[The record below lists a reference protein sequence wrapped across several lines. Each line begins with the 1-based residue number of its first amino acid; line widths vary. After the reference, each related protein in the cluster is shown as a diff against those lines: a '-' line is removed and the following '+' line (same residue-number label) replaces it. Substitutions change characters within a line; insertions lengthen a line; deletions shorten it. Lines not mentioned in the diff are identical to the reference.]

1 MIAITNE
8 RATTMKKCSVCLSLV
23 ILILGACS
31 ASQIKPAPALL
42 LETKRIIVVPVGVSA
57 PAGGQIDGWVMFGSA
72 LPPEEEGG
80 HALISDA
87 LSLFAKEMEHEK
99 LPAKKKTS
107 SEAARKT
114 WNPALTLAQEAAT
127 LISSAS
133 PFEVS
138 VREEQHT
145 LPSSGRSDS
154 RSLLQDWFRRNTAA
168 LNLEELEQMS
178 NTRVLELGLSDY
190 ALLDDQLL
198 LQLLVKIV
206 DPSTGQVTARAGNQ
220 ALIDIG
226 SPEQFFTHGG
236 RKFKTVIVAEGR
248 RLLERNLRDL
258 GLLPGRDAMIH

>member
-1 MIAITNE
+1 
-8 RATTMKKCSVCLSLV
+8 MKKSLFFSSMV
-23 ILILGACS
+23 ILLLGACS

-42 LETKRIIVVPVGVSA
+42 PETKRIIVVPVGVSA
-57 PAGGQIDGWVMFGSA
+57 PAGRQIDGWVMFGSA

-80 HALISDA
+80 PALISDA
-87 LSLFAKEMEHEK
+87 LSLFAKELQHEK
-99 LPAKKKTS
+99 LPAIERAP
-107 SEAARKT
+107 SETARKT
-114 WNPALTLAQEAAT
+114 WNPTFTLAQEAAT

-133 PFEVS
+133 PYEVF
-138 VREEQHT
+138 VREESHT
-145 LPSSGRSDS
+145 LPSSGRSDPH
-154 RSLLQDWFRRNTAA
+154 SLLQDWYHRNTPA
-168 LNLEELEQMS
+168 LNPEDFGEVT

-190 ALLDDQLL
+190 ALLDDQLV
-198 LQLLVKIV
+198 LQILVKIV

-236 RKFKTVIVAEGR
+236 VKFKTVVVAEGR